1 MFICFPNDGR
11 KLRNVIMAILKSWL
25 TTQVKRLN
33 YVKSY
38 TIADKKM
45 LRQDEK
51 LLRLDIPDWD
61 ENKLKNILEKTFPEY
76 KILK

>member
-1 MFICFPNDGR
+1 MFICFPNDWR
-11 KLRNVIMAILKSWL
+11 KLKNVIMAILKSWL
-25 TTQVKRLN
+25 ATQVKRLN

-38 TIADKKM
+38 VLVDKKI

-51 LLRLDIPDWD
+51 VLRLDLPDWD
-61 ENKLKNILEKTFPEY
+61 KNKLKNILEKTFPDY